1 MERQMQGEAL
11 ERMDVYNPE
20 AMRNVAVN
28 YHPTGKTSKRHT
40 HDFYEINYLLRGEA
54 VNEVSGHS
62 AKAIIDSAVTAKLK
76 YELSYT
82 AKSIQELSDEFNFP
96 SQSYFTRYYKRMTGL
111 TPSEYRKERAM
122 K

>member
-54 VNEVSGHS
+54 VNEIVVKN
-62 AKAIIDSAVTAKLK
+62 AR
-76 YELSYT
+76 
-82 AKSIQELSDEFNFP
+82 P
-96 SQSYFTRYYKRMTGL
+96 STVLHLAAESLVGCHGR
-111 TPSEYRKERAM
+111 
-122 K
+122 